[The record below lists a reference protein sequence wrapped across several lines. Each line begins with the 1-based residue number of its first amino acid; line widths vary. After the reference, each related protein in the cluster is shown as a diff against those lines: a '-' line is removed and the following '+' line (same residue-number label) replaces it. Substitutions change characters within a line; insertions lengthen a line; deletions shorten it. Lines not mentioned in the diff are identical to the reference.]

1 MDDSYREHLEPLLN
15 TAIEPN
21 PRLRLLSYFE
31 SGITSIIST
40 AGKCPSLVLKL
51 ASEANFS
58 SPAMNEQIS
67 IDFNQRTEVI
77 SNVIQEGI
85 DKKMIHITSTASY
98 TAEIISSLWYGALQ
112 KDLSL
117 QKVESLRTALDFIS
131 TSIIPALI
139 LTFASIDQ
147 KV

>member
-77 SNVIQEGI
+77 SSVIQEGI

-98 TAEIISSLWYGALQ
+98 TVEIISSLWYGALQ